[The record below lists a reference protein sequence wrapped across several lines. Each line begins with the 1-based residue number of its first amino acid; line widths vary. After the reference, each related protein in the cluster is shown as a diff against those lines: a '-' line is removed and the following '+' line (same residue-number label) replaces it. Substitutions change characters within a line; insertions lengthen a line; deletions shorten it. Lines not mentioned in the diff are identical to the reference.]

1 VRVGW
6 LQQQL
11 GAVAAA
17 ERSRLLEDELSVL
30 GGARAALLLGKVLPT
45 IPARQLGSI
54 LQPVAALMPAAE
66 WMLLLR
72 ELPAAELLGVAAG
85 LLDATAAANWFPL
98 VIDRLAV
105 LPPSAARQMLTSL
118 RAAVEMWEDDAAAP
132 LLEAQHAVRRLSA
145 EVYAAEAR
153 ATAAEFR
160 LSELEASL
168 AAATDAAPAAAEAA
182 ATVRAVSRLRT
193 AIAACHIQ
201 ARVRGDAV
209 RKKRTGGGSRRA
221 LRRDGATRAAAGG
234 RGKAEAPPPNLNLAR
249 RGASSGAVRVPSWD
263 TR

>member
-1 VRVGW
+1 
-6 LQQQL
+6 
-11 GAVAAA
+11 
-17 ERSRLLEDELSVL
+17 
-30 GGARAALLLGKVLPT
+30 
-45 IPARQLGSI
+45 
-54 LQPVAALMPAAE
+54 
-66 WMLLLR
+66 MLLLR

-85 LLDATAAANWFPL
+85 LLDATAAAGWFPL

-118 RAAVEMWEDDAAAP
+118 RAAVDMWEDDAAAP

-209 RKKRTGGGSRRA
+209 RKKRTGGGGRRA
-221 LRRDGATRAAAGG
+221 RCGAMARPRAPRQGRSAAAEPEPRAPRRLLRRSPGAFVGH
-234 RGKAEAPPPNLNLAR
+234 
-249 RGASSGAVRVPSWD
+249 AVAVQKFR
-263 TR
+263 

>member
-1 VRVGW
+1 MRVGW

-54 LQPVAALMPAAE
+54 LQPVAALMPAPE

-85 LLDATAAANWFPL
+85 LLDATAAATWFPL

-118 RAAVEMWEDDAAAP
+118 RAAVDMWEDDAAAP

-209 RKKRTGGGSRRA
+209 RKKRTGGGGRRA
-221 LRRDGATRAAAGG
+221 LRRDGSTK
-234 RGKAEAPPPNLNLAR
+234 GKAEAPPPNLNLAR
-249 RGASSGAVRVPSWD
+249 RGASSGAVRVPSWE